1 MSEQHQTNGK
11 FMAGFFLG
19 GLLGA
24 LILFFLGTKDGKKT
38 GKMLEKKGQDILE
51 DFQDKLEDIEE
62 KGRDLASRGEE
73 IKDQI
78 VEKLE
83 DTKEDLTEQAANKL
97 DDALSQIEDLN
108 EKTLKT
114 TANLRKVF
122 KNIPK
127 KHCFFLLNY
136 LMGLS
141 RGAIP
146 AWDSLWCCV
155 LPAYNLLLSLL
166 LQ

>member
-1 MSEQHQTNGK
+1 MSNHNNGK

-19 GLLGA
+19 GLIGA
-24 LILFFLGTKDGKKT
+24 VILFFLGTKEGKKT
-38 GKMLEKKGQDILE
+38 GKLLEKKSQDLL
-51 DFQDKLEDIEE
+51 DDLQDKLGELEE
-62 KGRDLASRGEE
+62 KGKDLAARGEE

-83 DTKEDLTEQAANKL
+83 DKKEDLTQQAAEKL

-122 KNIPK
+122 KNLPK
-127 KHCFFLLNY
+127 KKN
-136 LMGLS
+136 
-141 RGAIP
+141 
-146 AWDSLWCCV
+146 
-155 LPAYNLLLSLL
+155 
-166 LQ
+166 